1 MVYISRIVVRN
12 FKMFSGEVKLNFGQG
27 FNVITGPNGSG
38 KSNLIDAVQF
48 VFGELGSKRMRV
60 PDLSGL
66 IFDGAGDNNTKPQY
80 ARVTIYFNNNDRGL
94 AIDRKTVSV
103 GRRVDTQ
110 GKSKYFLNGKR
121 TSRRRLLDLLVM
133 ACLLYTSPS
142 PRDRTRS
149 RMPSSA

>member
-12 FKMFSGEVKLNFGQG
+12 FKMFSGEVKLNFGRG

-66 IFDGAGDNNTKPQY
+66 IFDGAGPMQI
-80 ARVTIYFNNNDRGL
+80 AL
-94 AIDRKTVSV
+94 S
-103 GRRVDTQ
+103 
-110 GKSKYFLNGKR
+110 L
-121 TSRRRLLDLLVM
+121 
-133 ACLLYTSPS
+133 
-142 PRDRTRS
+142 
-149 RMPSSA
+149 